1 MGPVENKEAT
11 VYLRPETAQ
20 GIFVNFK
27 NVVDTSRVRPPFG
40 IAQQGKSFRNEIVTE
55 NFIFRSREFEQM
67 EMEYFVPPDE
77 ADKWYEY
84 WRDARYQWF
93 IDLGVTKDTLRLR
106 EHEGSELAHYARACA
121 DIEYKFPFGWKE
133 LEGIANRTDY
143 DLRKHSEATGRD
155 LQFFDDQE
163 RTRYFPFVI
172 EPALGLDRAVL
183 VFLCNAYDEEELEDG
198 DSRLVLHL
206 DPKLAPI
213 KAGIFPLIKKA
224 GLPEIAH
231 KLEDDLSRRYA
242 VYYDQSGAIG
252 RRYRRQ
258 DEIGTPF
265 GITIDHDTLED
276 NAVTIRDRDTMEQK
290 RIALDQVA
298 QFLDDAVS

>member
-1 MGPVENKEAT
+1 M
-11 VYLRPETAQ
+11 
-20 GIFVNFK
+20 
-27 NVVDTSRVRPPFG
+27 
-40 IAQQGKSFRNEIVTE
+40 
-55 NFIFRSREFEQM
+55 
-67 EMEYFVPPDE
+67 
-77 ADKWYEY
+77 
-84 WRDARYQWF
+84 
-93 IDLGVTKDTLRLR
+93 
-106 EHEGSELAHYARACA
+106 
-121 DIEYKFPFGWKE
+121 
-133 LEGIANRTDY
+133 
-143 DLRKHSEATGRD
+143 
-155 LQFFDDQE
+155 
-163 RTRYFPFVI
+163 
-172 EPALGLDRAVL
+172 
-183 VFLCNAYDEEELEDG
+183 
-198 DSRLVLHL
+198 HL